1 MLAPC
6 RTLLGLLLALPL
18 TAAGL
23 AAGDA
28 APAAPGAAAGT
39 VLVYIG
45 TYTGAKSKGIY
56 LAHLDQATGALSA
69 PELAAAMINPSWIAL
84 HPSHRFLYACGEYG
98 AYPGGSAIC
107 GFTIGH
113 DGLLTQNSQQPP
125 GGQGPC
131 HCVVDATGRQL
142 LVANYNN
149 GVVADLPIA
158 ADGLLGAPG
167 WTDKHPSLGDKATPH
182 AHCTLI
188 DPANRFAL
196 SCDAGIDRLYVYH
209 LNAVTGIPTASDPPF
224 IATAAKSHPRHITVS
239 ADARFLYCI
248 NEAGMSVTVYR
259 YDAAKGLA
267 TEIQTISTLPAG
279 AADASWS
286 TAELILHPSGRFL
299 YGSNRG
305 PDSIVA
311 FRVDEQE
318 GRLTLVGHAPT
329 QGRTPRGFG
338 IDPSGRWLLV
348 GNQGSDS
355 IVTFAIDQKTGALA
369 ASGSPIEL
377 GAPVC
382 VQFLAAA
389 P

>member
-1 MLAPC
+1 MLAPR
-6 RTLLGLLLALPL
+6 RTLLGPLLALPL
-18 TAAGL
+18 LSSILAG
-23 AAGDA
+23 ADA
-28 APAAPGAAAGT
+28 PPGAGAAAGT

-45 TYTGAKSKGIY
+45 TYTGPKSKGIY

-69 PELAAAMINPSWIAL
+69 PELAGAMINPSWIAI

-107 GFTIGH
+107 GFAIGH

-149 GVVADLPIA
+149 GVVADLPIG
-158 ADGLLGAPG
+158 ADGLLAAPS
-167 WTDKHPSLGDKATPH
+167 WSDKHPALGDKATPH

-196 SCDAGIDRLYVYH
+196 SCDAGIDRLYLYH
-209 LNAVTGIPTASDPPF
+209 LNAVTGIPTANDPPF
-224 IATAAKSHPRHITVS
+224 IATAAKSHPRHITAS

-267 TEIQTISTLPAG
+267 SEIQTISTLPAG
-279 AADASWS
+279 AADPSWS
-286 TAELILHPSGRFL
+286 TAELIIHPSGRFL

-311 FRVDEQE
+311 YRIGAQD
-318 GRLTLVGHAPT
+318 GRLTLVGHAST

-355 IVTFAIDQKTGALA
+355 IVTLAIDQKTGALSP
-369 ASGSPIEL
+369 SGSPIEL

-382 VQFLAAA
+382 FQFLAAA